1 MECSVFFQFDIH
13 FVCAIDHFL
22 PFHTG
27 KRDCVGQALAMKELM
42 IVLAMVF
49 MKYKINPP
57 DDDNLDKIEGE
68 FAGQV
73 VEPKVQKV
81 SMEHW
86 K

>member
-1 MECSVFFQFDIH
+1 M
-13 FVCAIDHFL
+13 
-22 PFHTG
+22 
-27 KRDCVGQALAMKELM
+27 GQALAMKELM

-57 DDDNLDKIEGE
+57 DDDKLDKIEGE

-81 SMEHW
+81 SMEHR